1 MALNQSPDTGLVAT
15 RSVETNKLIVRQPAK
30 LAELSKLL
38 ETFDNLNA
46 RVGERTGGPAQD
58 WSSGGGGGQAG
69 AGQGDDGVSP
79 RDKAIAAIPSPMIV
93 KERLEKHIEKEI
105 QKLERE
111 AQAAA
116 TSHKPGAAFKL
127 NEIYAKIRKM
137 NSLLAH
143 ILEAAEDLLKRL
155 FIRVFIDK
163 QPIL

>member
-1 MALNQSPDTGLVAT
+1 MALNQSPDKGLVAT

-58 WSSGGGGGQAG
+58 WSSGGGGQAG

-79 RDKAIAAIPSPMIV
+79 RDKAIAAIPSPTV
-93 KERLEKHIEKEI
+93 VRERLEKHIEKEI
-105 QKLERE
+105 QKLERD
-111 AQAAA
+111 AQLAAA
-116 TSHKPGAAFKL
+116 SHKPGAAFKL
-127 NEIYAKIRKM
+127 NEIYARIRKM